1 MWPAGQQWGMPMKG
15 SGQAASWRE
24 IDQWEGG
31 TGWIAYP
38 DEEMQRASHAL
49 VSDGDVWLVDPV
61 DCDGLDETLAE
72 YGTVRGVVLLLD
84 RHKRDADALARRHE
98 VPVYVPEW
106 MAGVRSELSAPVD
119 LVRRSLPDSGYDL
132 HKLVDNPVW
141 KEGFLY
147 DEDSK
152 TLVVAE
158 AVGTSPYMLTSDERL
173 GVHPALR
180 LKPPKALGRYSPER
194 ILVGHG
200 EGVMDGAAAALTDA
214 LDGARKRTPRLYA
227 QTAREFLF

>member
-1 MWPAGQQWGMPMKG
+1 MTMKG
-15 SGQAASWRE
+15 SGRSTSWRE
-24 IDQWEGG
+24 INRWDGG
-31 TGWIAYP
+31 ISWLAHP
-38 DEEMQRASHAL
+38 EEAMQRVSHAL
-49 VSDGDVWLVDPV
+49 VSDGDVWLVDPI
-61 DCDGLDETLAE
+61 DIDGLDDALAE
-72 YGTVRGVVLLLD
+72 HGTVRGIVLLLD
-84 RHKRDADALARRHE
+84 RHKRDAEALARRYE

-106 MAGVRSELSAPVD
+106 MDDVRSDLTAPVEPI
-119 LVRRSLPDSGYDL
+119 RRSLADSGYDL

-158 AVGTSPYMLTSDERL
+158 AVGTSSYMRTSDERL

-200 EGVMDGAAAALTDA
+200 EGVMEGAAEALADA
-214 LDGARKRTPRLYA
+214 LAGSRKRTPRLYA
-227 QTAREFLF
+227 KTAREFLF

>member
-1 MWPAGQQWGMPMKG
+1 MKG
-15 SGQAASWRE
+15 SGRSTSWRE
-24 IDQWEGG
+24 INRWDGG
-31 TGWIAYP
+31 TSWLAYP
-38 DEEMQRASHAL
+38 DEEMERASHAL
-49 VSDGDVWLVDPV
+49 VTDGDVWLVDPV
-61 DCDGLDETLAE
+61 DVEDLDETLAE
-72 YGTVRGVVLLLD
+72 HGTVRGVVLLLD
-84 RHKRDADALARRHE
+84 RHKRDAETLARRHE

-106 MAGVRSELSAPVD
+106 MDDVRRDLSTPVEPI
-119 LVRRSLPDSGYDL
+119 RRSLGDSGYDL
-132 HKLVDNPVW
+132 HKLIDNPVW

-158 AVGTSPYMLTSDERL
+158 AVGTSSYMRTSDERL

-200 EGVMDGAAAALTDA
+200 EGVMTGAADA
-214 LDGARKRTPRLYA
+214 LADALSGSRKRTPRLYA

>member
-1 MWPAGQQWGMPMKG
+1 MPMKG
-15 SGQAASWRE
+15 SGRSTSWRE
-24 IDQWEGG
+24 INRWDGG
-31 TGWIAYP
+31 TSWLAYP
-38 DEEMQRASHAL
+38 DEEMERASHAL
-49 VSDGDVWLVDPV
+49 VTDGDVWLVDPV
-61 DCDGLDETLAE
+61 DVEDLDETLAE
-72 YGTVRGVVLLLD
+72 HGTVRGVVLLLD
-84 RHKRDADALARRHE
+84 RHKRDAETLARRHE

-106 MAGVRSELSAPVD
+106 MDDVRRDLSTPVEPI
-119 LVRRSLPDSGYDL
+119 RRSLGDSGYDL
-132 HKLVDNPVW
+132 HKLIDNPVW

-158 AVGTSPYMLTSDERL
+158 AVGTSSYMRTSDERL

-200 EGVMDGAAAALTDA
+200 EGVMTGAADA
-214 LDGARKRTPRLYA
+214 LADALSGSRKRTPRLYA

>member
-1 MWPAGQQWGMPMKG
+1 MKG
-15 SGQAASWRE
+15 SGRSSSWRE
-24 IDQWEGG
+24 IDQFEGG

-38 DEEMQRASHAL
+38 DEEMERASHAL
-49 VSDGDVWLVDPV
+49 ISDGDVWLVDPV
-61 DCDGLDETLAE
+61 DVDGLDDTLSE
-72 YGTVRGVVLLLD
+72 LGTVRGVVLLLD
-84 RHKRDADALARRHE
+84 RHKRDAETLARRHE

-106 MAGVRSELSAPVD
+106 MDDVRSDLTAPVE
-119 LVRRSLPDSGYDL
+119 LFRRSLADSGYDL

-158 AVGTSPYMLTSDERL
+158 AVGTSSYMRTSDERL

-194 ILVGHG
+194 ILMGHG
-200 EGVMDGAAAALTDA
+200 EGVMTGAADA
-214 LDGARKRTPRLYA
+214 LADALSGSRKRTPRLYA

>member
-1 MWPAGQQWGMPMKG
+1 MPMKG
-15 SGQAASWRE
+15 SGRSTSWRE
-24 IDQWEGG
+24 INRWDGG
-31 TGWIAYP
+31 TSWLAYP
-38 DEEMQRASHAL
+38 DEEMERVSHAL
-49 VSDGDVWLVDPV
+49 VTDGDVWLVDPIDV
-61 DCDGLDETLAE
+61 DGLDETLAE
-72 YGTVRGVVLLLD
+72 HGTVRGVVLLLD
-84 RHKRDADALARRHE
+84 RHERDAETLARRHE

-106 MAGVRSELSAPVD
+106 MDEVRSGLTAPVEPI
-119 LVRRSLPDSGYDL
+119 RRSLADSGYDL

-158 AVGTSPYMLTSDERL
+158 AVGTSSYMLTSDERL

-200 EGVMDGAAAALTDA
+200 EGVMTGAAEALTDA
-214 LDGARKRTPRLYA
+214 LDGSRKRTPRLYA

>member
-1 MWPAGQQWGMPMKG
+1 MKG
-15 SGQAASWRE
+15 SGRSSSWRE
-24 IDQWEGG
+24 IDQFDGG
-31 TGWIAYP
+31 TGWIAFP
-38 DEEMQRASHAL
+38 DEEMERASHAL

-61 DCDGLDETLAE
+61 DVEGLDDTLAE
-72 YGTVRGVVLLLD
+72 HGTVRGTVVLLD
-84 RHKRDADALARRHE
+84 RHERDAEAIARRHE

-106 MAGVRSELSAPVD
+106 MDDVRSDISAPVEPF
-119 LVRRSLPDSGYDL
+119 RRSLADSGYDL
-132 HKLVDNPVW
+132 HKLIDNPVW

-147 DEDSK
+147 DEDSQ

-158 AVGTSPYMLTSDERL
+158 AVGTSSYMRTSDERL

-200 EGVMDGAAAALTDA
+200 EGVMDGAAEALADA
-214 LDGARKRTPRLYA
+214 LAGSRKRTPRLYA

>member
-1 MWPAGQQWGMPMKG
+1 MPMKG
-15 SGQAASWRE
+15 SGRSTSWRE
-24 IDQWEGG
+24 INRWDGG
-31 TGWIAYP
+31 TSWLAYP
-38 DEEMQRASHAL
+38 DEEMERASHAL

-61 DCDGLDETLAE
+61 DVEGLDETLAE
-72 YGTVRGVVLLLD
+72 HGTVRGVVLLLD
-84 RHKRDADALARRHE
+84 RHKRDAETLARRHE

-106 MAGVRSELSAPVD
+106 MDDVRSDLSAPVEPI
-119 LVRRSLPDSGYDL
+119 RRSLGDSGYDL
-132 HKLVDNPVW
+132 HKLIDNPVW

-158 AVGTSPYMLTSDERL
+158 AVGTSSYMRTSDERL

-200 EGVMDGAAAALTDA
+200 EGVMTGAADA
-214 LDGARKRTPRLYA
+214 LADALAGSRKRTPRLYA

>member
-1 MWPAGQQWGMPMKG
+1 MKG
-15 SGQAASWRE
+15 SGQSTSWRE
-24 IDQWEGG
+24 INRWDGG
-31 TGWIAYP
+31 TSWIAFP

-61 DCDGLDETLAE
+61 DVDGLDDTLADH
-72 YGTVRGVVLLLD
+72 GTVRGTVVLLD
-84 RHKRDADALARRHE
+84 RHKRDAESIARRHE

-106 MAGVRSELSAPVD
+106 MDNVRSDLSGPIEPF
-119 LVRRSLPDSGYDL
+119 RRSLPDSGYDL

-147 DEDSK
+147 DED
-152 TLVVAE
+152 TETMVVAE
-158 AVGTSPYMLTSDERL
+158 AVGTSSYMRTSDERL

-194 ILVGHG
+194 VLVGHG
-200 EGVMDGAAAALTDA
+200 EGVMEDGAAALADA
-214 LDGARKRTPRLYA
+214 LDGSRKRTPRLYA
-227 QTAREFLF
+227 ETAREFLF

>member
-1 MWPAGQQWGMPMKG
+1 MPMKG
-15 SGQAASWRE
+15 SGRSSSWRE
-24 IDQWEGG
+24 IDQFEGG

-38 DEEMQRASHAL
+38 DEEMERASHAL
-49 VSDGDVWLVDPV
+49 ISDGDVWLVDPV
-61 DCDGLDETLAE
+61 DVDGLDDTLSE
-72 YGTVRGVVLLLD
+72 LGTVRGVVLLLD
-84 RHKRDADALARRHE
+84 RHKRDAETLARRHE

-106 MAGVRSELSAPVD
+106 MDDVRSDLTAPVE
-119 LVRRSLPDSGYDL
+119 LFRRSLADSGYDL

-158 AVGTSPYMLTSDERL
+158 AVGTSSYMRTSDERL

-194 ILVGHG
+194 ILMGHG
-200 EGVMDGAAAALTDA
+200 EGVMTGAADA
-214 LDGARKRTPRLYA
+214 LADALSGSRKRTPRLYA